1 MRCLLDVLDNGYNGA
16 KFDCIFSCNFLPVIS
31 KASYLKKIKYI
42 SWCYDSPCMTL
53 YSDMIYNP
61 YNYIFHFDSYEVNR
75 LCNVGVNHIYHMPL
89 AVNTKRVNNII
100 ENRKVNDNIY
110 SSDITFM
117 GNIYS
122 TINDYDNLYK
132 KSSDYLKGQFDAILD
147 INELFQGMDLLDEMI
162 DDSLMS
168 YVKETIQF
176 THFDEFNISDAD
188 IVKNII
194 GRKVSGRDRI
204 RILTKLSQ
212 KYKIDLYT
220 TTKMNEIKNIYN
232 KGILDYYNNVP
243 VVFCNSKINLNIYLR
258 TIRNGIPLRAM
269 DIMGAGGFLISN
281 YQKELD
287 ELFID
292 GEDMV
297 LYYNDN
303 DLILKVDYYLSH
315 DEERRKIAANGKK
328 KIIDMF
334 AYKNVWDKIF
344 EICGLV

>member
-1 MRCLLDVLDNGYNGA
+1 
-16 KFDCIFSCNFLPVIS
+16 
-31 KASYLKKIKYI
+31 
-42 SWCYDSPCMTL
+42 MTL

-232 KGILDYYNNVP
+232 KGILDYYNNMP
-243 VVFCNSKINLNIYLR
+243 VVFCNSKINLNISLR

>member
-1 MRCLLDVLDNGYNGA
+1 
-16 KFDCIFSCNFLPVIS
+16 
-31 KASYLKKIKYI
+31 
-42 SWCYDSPCMTL
+42 
-53 YSDMIYNP
+53 MIM
-61 YNYIFHFDSYEVNR
+61 I
-75 LCNVGVNHIYHMPL
+75 IY
-89 AVNTKRVNNII
+89 T
-100 ENRKVNDNIY
+100 
-110 SSDITFM
+110 
-117 GNIYS
+117 
-122 TINDYDNLYK
+122 K

-162 DDSLMS
+162 DASLMS

-344 EICGLV
+344 GICGLV